1 MKAIGKLDW
10 AFSAGRI
17 PFRST
22 GEEPEFISH
31 DKIAI
36 LNTSEEEA
44 VIELFVFYENVQPV
58 GPYSV
63 KIPPLR
69 IKKIRFNDLI
79 DPEAMQLGRN
89 YSCFI
94 KASIKVVIQFSRM
107 NTGYRMAAEMSS
119 MAFPIKS

>member
-17 PFRST
+17 PFQST

-31 DKIAI
+31 DKIGI

-44 VIELFVFYENVQPV
+44 VIELYIFYENVQPV
-58 GPYSV
+58 GPYSLI
-63 KIPPLR
+63 IPPLR

-79 DPEAMQLGRN
+79 DPEAMPLEQN

-94 KASIKVVIQFSRM
+94 KTNVKVVIQFSRM
-107 NTGYRMAAEMSS
+107 NTGSNTAAEMSS

>member
-1 MKAIGKLDW
+1 MKALGKLDW

-22 GEEPEFISH
+22 GEEPEFVSH

-44 VIELFVFYENVQPV
+44 VIELYIFYEKVKPE
-58 GPYSV
+58 GPYTF
-63 KIPPLR
+63 KIQSLR
-69 IKKIRFNDLI
+69 LKKIKFNDLI

-94 KASIKVVIQFSRM
+94 KASEKVVIQFSRM
-107 NTGYRMAAEMSS
+107 NTGSKTAAEMSS